1 MMIRIVDRYLLTQIT
16 GGVLLTLLVLVGIDA
31 FISFINEL
39 DEVGRGDY
47 GFSQAAAYILFTLP
61 RRIYDYAPTAVLIG
75 GLLSLG
81 GMAAQNEVTA
91 LRAAGLSIWGFVGS
105 IVKIGA
111 LFVVV
116 IFLIGELVAPAGSR
130 HGQQLKSRML
140 SGKAAVSQE
149 GGVWIR
155 HKDLFVKS
163 RVILDGKSM
172 LDLDIFR
179 FDGLRLVEAVH
190 AGSAER
196 MDNGWRLKNL
206 ARIRISDDAIV
217 RSHSD
222 AEVWKELVAK
232 NLFEVLSINPSEM
245 GMFDLYAYTRY
256 LEDNALDSGIY
267 ELAFWNRF
275 VVPLSS
281 VVMLLLALPFVFS
294 SQRSGGAGQRL
305 FIGVLLGIGY
315 FLSSRLLNQLGL
327 VYGLPPFAAAILPP
341 LIFLLLAWVLLKRV
355 A

>member
-1 MMIRIVDRYLLTQIT
+1 MMIRIVDRYLLTQIA
-16 GGVLLTLLVLVGIDA
+16 GGVLLTMLVLVGIDA

-47 GFSQAAAYILFTLP
+47 GFSQAASYILFTLP

-91 LRAAGLSIWGFVGS
+91 LRAAGLSVWGFVGS
-105 IVKIGA
+105 ILKIGV
-111 LFVVV
+111 LFVLI
-116 IFLIGELVAPAGSR
+116 IFLVGELAAPAGSR
-130 HGQQLKSRML
+130 HGQQLKSKML
-140 SGKAAVSQE
+140 SGKAAVSRQ

-155 HKDLFVKS
+155 HKDLFVRS
-163 RVILDGKSM
+163 RVILDGQSI

-196 MDNGWRLKNL
+196 MDNGWLLKNL
-206 ARIRISDDAIV
+206 ARAKIGENGIV
-217 RSHSD
+217 KSHSD
-222 AEVWKELVAK
+222 SEVWPELVAR
-232 NLFEVLSINPSEM
+232 NLFEVLSVNPSEM
-245 GMFDLYAYTRY
+245 GMTDLYAYTRY
-256 LEDNALDSGIY
+256 LEDNALDSGAY
-267 ELAFWNRF
+267 KLAFWNRF

-281 VVMLLLALPFVFS
+281 IVMLLLALPFVFS

-327 VYGLPPFAAAILPP
+327 VYGLPPFLAAILPP
-341 LIFLLLAWVLLKRV
+341 TLFLLLAWFLLRRV